1 MWKALL
7 AGTTALTLAGA
18 SVLYAQTPPT
28 QPDRD
33 GGPRFS
39 RPMLTPDERAAL
51 VDARIAG
58 LKAGLKLT
66 PEQERHWPAVEAA
79 LRERATLRAERIERF
94 LKLREQ
100 RRADPSQRGDIVGR
114 MKQRADDMAASAAVM
129 KKLADAIDPLYKS
142 LDDSQKQRFALLY
155 RMGGGRH
162 FWSRGREWGPGP
174 EMGPPHRGPG
184 RHGPDRRQR
193 RTELDL

>member
-1 MWKALL
+1 MWKAIL
-7 AGTTALTLAGA
+7 AGTTALTLVGT
-18 SVLYAQTPPT
+18 SLLYAQTPRPL
-28 QPDRD
+28 DRD

-51 VDARIAG
+51 IDARIAG

-79 LRERATLRAERIERF
+79 LRERAKLRSEHFERRVKE
-94 LKLREQ
+94 REQ
-100 RRADPSQRGDIVGR
+100 RRADPSQRGDVIER

-142 LDDSQKQRFALLY
+142 LDEAQKQRFALLY
-155 RMGGGRH
+155 RMGGERH
-162 FWSRGREWGPGP
+162 FGFRGRGWGP
-174 EMGPPHRGPG
+174 EMGPPRGPG
-184 RHGPDRRQR
+184 HHGPDRRLR